1 MTRHRK
7 TRGNRR
13 NHDRLRER
21 KSIYMRT
28 VVQYEDKDVIVAY
41 KPAGLAV
48 QTAKIGQP
56 DMVSELKN
64 YLKGA
69 YVGVVHRLDQPVEG
83 LLVFGKNPSAA
94 AALSGQL
101 AQKNP
106 DGQSNFSKS
115 YYAVIC
121 KDSATK
127 KEVCLTDYILKAK
140 DNRAEIVPPDRAAD
154 MGAKKAVLRYVIKE
168 ILPADP
174 ALIALAD
181 ICIETGRFHQIRA
194 QMAHAG
200 FPLLGDQKYGTPQS
214 QEISLKEKV
223 KTVALC
229 AYKVSFCHPKTK
241 KVMEFTVDP
250 KGTIFQKFGIFNH
263 H

>member
-1 MTRHRK
+1 
-7 TRGNRR
+7 
-13 NHDRLRER
+13 
-21 KSIYMRT
+21 MRT
-28 VVQYEDKDVIVAY
+28 VIQYEDKDVIVAY

-83 LLVFGKNPSAA
+83 LLVFGKNPPAA

-121 KDSATK
+121 KDTS
-127 KEVCLTDYILKAK
+127 VSDDCLTDYILKAK
-140 DNRAEIVPPDRAAD
+140 DNRAEIVPPGVFTRSARRWRMRDFLFWGIKNTVRHS
-154 MGAKKAVLRYVIKE
+154 LRK
-168 ILPADP
+168 
-174 ALIALAD
+174 
-181 ICIETGRFHQIRA
+181 
-194 QMAHAG
+194 
-200 FPLLGDQKYGTPQS
+200 
-214 QEISLKEKV
+214 
-223 KTVALC
+223 
-229 AYKVSFCHPKTK
+229 
-241 KVMEFTVDP
+241 
-250 KGTIFQKFGIFNH
+250 
-263 H
+263 